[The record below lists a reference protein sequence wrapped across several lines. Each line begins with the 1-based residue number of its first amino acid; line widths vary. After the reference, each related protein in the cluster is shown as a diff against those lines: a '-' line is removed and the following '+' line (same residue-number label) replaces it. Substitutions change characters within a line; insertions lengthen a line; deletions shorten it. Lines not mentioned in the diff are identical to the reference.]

1 MLRRSSVFK
10 NVLPVAAVA
19 ATMAWAGA
27 ANASIILDAN
37 GNVEFGIQKKAA
49 TDDFGNLDDTKF
61 VSNIYVR
68 FSELDDRL
76 LSIGFSN
83 MFTKNGSNFFQHPLG
98 GNTAPNAALF
108 DIPGFMAVRFDTFV
122 TIGVKSNDGSDATAT
137 DFDYLDIGNKISGG
151 WFADPDSGQGDASNG
166 ILKEDG
172 NYWVLVAQLTIVNK
186 PDNGVAGSMIVFWQE
201 APGQA
206 QQQIF
211 GSFDNQVPSPGALAL
226 LGLAGLVGA
235 HRRRRR

>member
-1 MLRRSSVFK
+1 
-10 NVLPVAAVA
+10 
-19 ATMAWAGA
+19 MAWAGA

-37 GNVEFGIQKKAA
+37 GNVEFGLQKKLA
-49 TDDFGNLDDTKF
+49 TGDLGEPNPLNLF
-61 VSNIYVR
+61 VTNVYVR
-68 FSELDDRL
+68 FSEPDDRL

-83 MFTKNGSNFFQHPLG
+83 MFTKNGSDFYQHLFG
-98 GNTAPNAALF
+98 QATAPGSALVAAFPSL
-108 DIPGFMAVRFDTFV
+108 AFDTFV
-122 TIGVKSNDGSDATAT
+122 TIGVKINDGSDATAT

-151 WFADPDSGQGDASNG
+151 WFADPDSGQGDAING
-166 ILKEDG
+166 TLKEDG
-172 NYWVLVAQLTIVNK
+172 NYWVLVAQLTIDDK

-201 APGQA
+201 APGKGE
-206 QQQIF
+206 QQIF